1 MPARERLTVACH
13 ECGHALVGAAVAAQI
28 EELTQQKDTAD
39 GWLTIALERAQT
51 QQVCSAVERGFDPG
65 LLL

>member
-1 MPARERLTVACH
+1 
-13 ECGHALVGAAVAAQI
+13 VGAAVAAQI